1 MSGRRRTAILI
12 SGRGSNM
19 AAVIAACWDES
30 FPAQVALVASNRP
43 EAAGLQHAER
53 NGVPTTIV
61 DHKAFATEAAFERRL
76 DGVLREAAIDLVCLA
91 GFMRLLSPEFVEA
104 WRDRL
109 INIHP
114 SLLPAFAGLNTH
126 ARALDAGDKLHGC
139 TVHYVRA
146 AMDNGPIIAQAAVR
160 VLAGDTP
167 ETLAA
172 RVLAAE
178 HELYPFAL
186 ALVASGRVRVAG
198 ELVVSSEPP
207 PPAADEAM
215 LIAPPLDDVRAQ

>member
-1 MSGRRRTAILI
+1 MERRRVGILI

-19 AAVIAACWDES
+19 AALIAAAMDPAYPAHIATVISSKPGVQGLDRAAAAGVPAEALDFRAFADKDS
-30 FPAQVALVASNRP
+30 FEAALTERL
-43 EAAGLQHAER
+43 EAAGVE
-53 NGVPTTIV
+53 
-61 DHKAFATEAAFERRL
+61 
-76 DGVLREAAIDLVCLA
+76 LVCLA
-91 GFMRLLSPEFVEA
+91 GFMRLLSADFVDH
-104 WRDRL
+104 WHDRL

-114 SLLPAFAGLNTH
+114 SLLPAFTGLNTH
-126 ARALDAGDKLHGC
+126 ARALDAGVKLHGC

-160 VLAGDTP
+160 VIAGDTP

-172 RVLAAE
+172 RVLTAE

-207 PPAADEAM
+207 PPADEAM
-215 LIAPPLDDVRAQ
+215 LIAPAPDT

>member
-1 MSGRRRTAILI
+1 MERRRVGILI

-19 AAVIAACWDES
+19 AALIAAAMDPAYPAHVATVISSKPDVQGLDRAAAAGVPAEALDFRAFADKDS
-30 FPAQVALVASNRP
+30 FEARLTERL
-43 EAAGLQHAER
+43 EAAGVE
-53 NGVPTTIV
+53 
-61 DHKAFATEAAFERRL
+61 
-76 DGVLREAAIDLVCLA
+76 LVCLA
-91 GFMRLLSPEFVEA
+91 GFMRLLSADFVDH
-104 WRDRL
+104 WHDRL

-114 SLLPAFAGLNTH
+114 SLLPAFTGLNTH
-126 ARALDAGDKLHGC
+126 ARALDAGVKLHGC

-146 AMDNGPIIAQAAVR
+146 AMDDGPIIAQAAVR

-178 HELYPFAL
+178 HRLYPFAL
-186 ALVASGRVRVAG
+186 ALVAGGRVRVAG
-198 ELVVSSEPP
+198 ERVVSSEP

-215 LIAPPLDDVRAQ
+215 LIAPAPEA

>member
-1 MSGRRRTAILI
+1 
-12 SGRGSNM
+12 
-19 AAVIAACWDES
+19 
-30 FPAQVALVASNRP
+30 
-43 EAAGLQHAER
+43 
-53 NGVPTTIV
+53 
-61 DHKAFATEAAFERRL
+61 
-76 DGVLREAAIDLVCLA
+76 
-91 GFMRLLSPEFVEA
+91 MRLLSADFVDH
-104 WRDRL
+104 WHDRL

-114 SLLPAFAGLNTH
+114 SLLPAFTGLNTH
-126 ARALDAGDKLHGC
+126 ARALDAGVKLHGC

-160 VLAGDTP
+160 VIAGDTP

-207 PPAADEAM
+207 PPADEAM
-215 LIAPPLDDVRAQ
+215 LIAPAPDT